1 MASGWSSLSG
11 WTDTNGETLPLS
23 ILLHCR
29 TVVESDSLVA
39 TGLMTQVDGE
49 WFEVEINEFEGFKLG
64 EKVKLTVY
72 SPAGIL
78 TFYSSVFAKYE
89 GAIAVIQP
97 PEVKKRYEEKR
108 GQPRVEA
115 EGSVRMLGGTD
126 QAGQA
131 LVFSNPLEAVLR
143 NISIS
148 GIGFIG
154 PDLPVLHR
162 NARLKAIV
170 TISDRIGFDCELDI
184 VRREPRA
191 DGVEVGA
198 TITLP
203 EPALMRS
210 LRAFIL
216 QRQVELKVQMRRSV
230 SRSIR

>member
-1 MASGWSSLSG
+1 MANGWSSQGG
-11 WTDTNGETLPLS
+11 WTVSNGETLPLS

-29 TVVESDSLVA
+29 TVVESDSRVS

-49 WFEVEINEFEGFKLG
+49 WFEVEISEYEGFRLG

-72 SPAGIL
+72 SPAGIQ
-78 TFYSSVFAKYE
+78 TFHSTVFAKYE

-108 GQPRVEA
+108 GQPRVEV
-115 EGSVRMLGGTD
+115 EGSVQVLGGMD

-131 LVFSNPLEAVLR
+131 VAFSGPLEAVLR
-143 NISIS
+143 NISTS

-162 NARLKAIV
+162 HARLKAIV
-170 TISDRIGFDCELDI
+170 SIGVGIRFGCELEI
-184 VRREPRA
+184 VRRDPSA

-198 TITLP
+198 AMTLDEP
-203 EPALMRS
+203 EMMRA
-210 LRAFIL
+210 LRALIL
-216 QRQVELKVQMRRSV
+216 QRQVEQKVKMRQTKK
-230 SRSIR
+230 